1 MFYFVEMAKGDAL
14 GEFEQIVLLAILRLR
29 EEAYGMTV
37 RREIE
42 ERTGREC
49 AIGAVYA
56 TLDRLETKTLVR
68 SHESA
73 PTEDRGGRPRKV
85 YQVTSAGEN
94 ALNATR
100 KALASMMDGLKLKAV
115 LNDAASRPGDHAVGA
130 GPARVPRLRR
140 GRPGG
145 GVRAPGK
152 FAWLVLEAGDP
163 VSAWIPRATRS
174 Q

>member
-1 MFYFVEMAKGDAL
+1 MAKGDSL

-56 TLDRLETKTLVR
+56 TLDRLENKTLVR
-68 SHESA
+68 SYESA
-73 PTEDRGGRPRKV
+73 PTEERGGRPRKV

-115 LNDAASRPGDHAVGA
+115 F
-130 GPARVPRLRR
+130 
-140 GRPGG
+140 
-145 GVRAPGK
+145 K
-152 FAWLVLEAGDP
+152 
-163 VSAWIPRATRS
+163 
-174 Q
+174 